1 LVLESYLFL
10 ILFIIFVS
18 HAYVMISCAWRSR
31 VCEKDL
37 EERGGGGGGAG
48 KLGTCYDDGGRK
60 SPGFI
65 YLVSAFTI
73 EVQRLYGNLN
83 YFKHYYF

>member
-1 LVLESYLFL
+1 V
-10 ILFIIFVS
+10 
-18 HAYVMISCAWRSR
+18 
-31 VCEKDL
+31 
-37 EERGGGGGGAG
+37 GAR